1 MRRCRADPSLSF
13 VCIAAGCVIDLITK
27 SRKGEELAAT
37 RCEPILTV
45 WPAHHLRRDSEFH
58 RERSLLRALPRQS
71 VATFTHPP
79 LTMVRAVL
87 QRVAHARVVVEGR
100 TVGEA
105 SRGILALVGVANGDT
120 EEDIRWLHD
129 KILDCRLF
137 DSAEGKRWAGS
148 VRSLKL
154 DVMLVSQ
161 FTLHAVTRKS
171 KPDFHNSMS
180 GPAARGLFDA
190 LVASMRESH
199 GGERVHTGEFGGM
212 MEVSLLND
220 GPVTILLD
228 SWNKAEC
235 GGHEP
240 PAASTLDAVDT
251 PTPSST
257 PTPTMA
263 GAGGA
268 EKGAS
273 TGAPAPKGRSQPSKK
288 ESSWKAYRA
297 TLDAAADSAA
307 PGAPAHLPSDPAAMG
322 APRVVSETSVG
333 AGADG
338 AGDRTST
345 VT

>member
-1 MRRCRADPSLSF
+1 
-13 VCIAAGCVIDLITK
+13 
-27 SRKGEELAAT
+27 
-37 RCEPILTV
+37 
-45 WPAHHLRRDSEFH
+45 
-58 RERSLLRALPRQS
+58 
-71 VATFTHPP
+71 
-79 LTMVRAVL
+79 MVRAVL

-161 FTLHAVTRKS
+161 FTLHAVTRKP

-180 GPAARGLFDA
+180 GPAARGLFDT
-190 LVASMRESH
+190 LVTSMRESH
-199 GGERVHTGEFGGM
+199 GSERVHTGEFGAM

-240 PAASTLDAVDT
+240 PTGSSVDALDT

-263 GAGGA
+263 GAGGVG
-268 EKGAS
+268 KGARS
-273 TGAPAPKGRSQPSKK
+273 GGLPPVDRSQPSKK

-297 TLDAAADSAA
+297 SLDAAGHPAA
-307 PGAPAHLPSDPAAMG
+307 PDAPVHLSSDPAARGVAG
-322 APRVVSETSVG
+322 AVSETS
-333 AGADG
+333 AGAVSDASEG
-338 AGDRTST
+338 AST
-345 VT
+345 VV